1 MKTTTELVNELKVE
15 LKIIEKLSSREGI
28 DLKTFQFLLSE
39 ESVIWDKIK
48 KLVI

>member
-1 MKTTTELVNELKVE
+1 MKTTTDLVNELKIE
-15 LKIIEKLSSREGI
+15 LAIIQKLSSREGI

-39 ESVIWDKIK
+39 EDDVRNKII